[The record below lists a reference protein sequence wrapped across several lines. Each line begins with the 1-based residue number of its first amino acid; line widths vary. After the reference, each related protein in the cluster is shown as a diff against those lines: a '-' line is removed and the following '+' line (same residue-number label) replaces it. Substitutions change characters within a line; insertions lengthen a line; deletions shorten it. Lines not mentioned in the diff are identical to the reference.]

1 MKPLFREF
9 ITSGVAGL
17 VQTGLTREGL
27 LVRLGEPIGCRGYP
41 PELGLH
47 ERELMNASVWFY
59 YDESVGVGFDD
70 SGHSIWV
77 TVYPE
82 YSHRKDWPFEDSPF
96 ASGATM
102 GEFRKY
108 LMETNVPF
116 LECDEGVHFILVAKR
131 CYTFCTYYRE
141 GVELSR
147 DERPILYVSFV
158 ERPELLPSHVQ
169 KYIRLDN
176 SADGL
181 EGNRK

>member
-9 ITSGVAGL
+9 IASGMAG
-17 VQTGLTREGL
+17 VVRTGLTRDEL
-27 LVRLGEPIGCRGYP
+27 LVKLGEPIGYKGYP

-59 YDESVGVGFDD
+59 YDKSVGVGFDD

-82 YSHRKDWPFEDSPF
+82 HSKGSGWPFEDSPF

-108 LMETNVPF
+108 LTGTNLPF
-116 LECDEGVHFILVAKR
+116 WECDEGVHFILAAKR

-158 ERPELLPSHVQ
+158 ERPELLPSHIQ
-169 KYIRLDN
+169 KYMRHGK
-176 SADGL
+176 SAD
-181 EGNRK
+181 EPWRT